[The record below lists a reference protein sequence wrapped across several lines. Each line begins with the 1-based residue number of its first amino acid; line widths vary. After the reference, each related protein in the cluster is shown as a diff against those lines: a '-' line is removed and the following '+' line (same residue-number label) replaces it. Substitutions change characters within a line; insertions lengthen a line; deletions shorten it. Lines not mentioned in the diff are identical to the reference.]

1 MSAEFVRVCKRL
13 TLATAI
19 AVLAPLGT
27 AVVLGATEAVASDAD
42 AAPAVAQPATHT
54 ASLDT
59 LGRAT
64 AVSWVSTGHMAR
76 Y

>member
-1 MSAEFVRVCKRL
+1 MSPEFVRVCKRL

-27 AVVLGATEAVASDAD
+27 AAVLGATQAAASDAD
-42 AAPAVAQPATHT
+42 TSPAVAPPAHST

-64 AVSWVSTGHMAR
+64 AVSWVSTGHIAR